1 MLIFYRAKDCTGC
14 KGIQSTIEAMRFAH
28 KIVIVKKGPLR
39 AAHIP
44 PGTKPPVLVD
54 EKEVIQGRENIL
66 RHMEELEDFKEQ
78 WYKFQSD
85 ACYCDE
91 EGNIL

>member
-1 MLIFYRAKDCTGC
+1 MLILYRTKDCPGC
-14 KGIQSTIEAMRFAH
+14 KGIQSTIEAMALAH
-28 KIVIVKKGPLR
+28 KIVIVKNGPISLPG
-39 AAHIP
+39 IP
-44 PGTKPPVLVD
+44 SGMKPPVLVD
-54 EKEVIQGRENIL
+54 EKEVVQGKENIL
-66 RHMEELEDFKEQ
+66 RHLEELEEFKEQ